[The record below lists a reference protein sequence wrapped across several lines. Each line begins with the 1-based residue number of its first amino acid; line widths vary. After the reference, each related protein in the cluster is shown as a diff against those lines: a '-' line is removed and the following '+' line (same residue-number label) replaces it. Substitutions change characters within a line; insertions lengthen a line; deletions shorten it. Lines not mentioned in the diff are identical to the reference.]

1 MAWTTPPTFVT
12 SNAASAAQL
21 NILSDDLEFLQG
33 IGDAPNAPFQ
43 SVVFTT
49 SGRPRTTCAM
59 KVRVSALQATRYPVE
74 PGDDVKIKVNG
85 YEQYQTA
92 HRVRDGM
99 QGMWIITVGSHAG
112 TWYPVT
118 FEWKDAISVCT
129 CTVTWYLSGKC
140 HFVDVRRLS
149 HGETMGTRR
158 HGNSCNL
165 NAYSTELTH
174 GAACHR

>member
-33 IGDAPNAPFQ
+33 VAAGPNAPFQ

-49 SGRPRTTCAM
+49 SGT
-59 KVRVSALQATRYPVE
+59 ATYHLRYRYPYLHYSYTVSVD

-85 YEQYQTA
+85 TTK
-92 HRVRDGM
+92 VSDGAP
-99 QGMWIITVGSHAG
+99 GEATVTSYVDLTSMSLTTG

-118 FEWKDAISVCT
+118 FEWAKDANSVCT
-129 CTVTWYLSGKC
+129 VHYLVTS
-140 HFVDVRRLS
+140 
-149 HGETMGTRR
+149 
-158 HGNSCNL
+158 
-165 NAYSTELTH
+165 NATSL
-174 GAACHR
+174 